1 MKIKMSKP
9 LIFDQS
15 IEKLGVLFRFSGMN
29 IKNKI
34 VTPLD
39 TIKYRWLYTLNF
51 LVVFS
56 AIIGSVYYVILGIKQ
71 GKNFIE
77 VTSVAPCLTFSI
89 LSMIKSLYHLMY
101 EEHIQELIDLLTEHE
116 IRENNREKCI
126 EKEEIIANETGFL
139 NKVINVLYVLNC
151 SMIVVFDM
159 TPIVMIA
166 VKYYKTNE
174 FEMLLPYLDV
184 FSFIPYELKY
194 WPFAYIHQIWSEC
207 VVLLDMAAADYLF
220 FTCCTY
226 IRVQFKLLQYDFERM
241 IPDRSISKGLFF
253 EENELRN
260 KFTELLKWH
269 QDIIYSSTI
278 LEIIYS
284 KSTLFNF
291 LSSSLVICLTGFNV
305 TIVDD
310 IVIIITFLTFLS
322 MALMQVFFLCFFADL
337 MMTASLEITNSV
349 YNCKWYSANIKV
361 GKQILFVQTRAQEPC
376 KLTAAGF
383 ADVNL
388 NAFMRV
394 LSSAWSYF
402 ALLRTVYGAK

>member
-1 MKIKMSKP
+1 MSKP
-9 LIFDQS
+9 LFFDQS
-15 IEKLGVLFRFSGMN
+15 LQKLDVLFRYSGMN
-29 IKNKI
+29 LQKNIASVKDIIKH
-34 VTPLD
+34 
-39 TIKYRWLYTLNF
+39 RWLFSLNF
-51 LVVFS
+51 MCVFS
-56 AIIGSVYYVILGIKQ
+56 AIIASVYYIIFGIIS
-71 GKNFIE
+71 GKSFIE

-89 LSMIKSLYHLMY
+89 LSMIKSFYHLAY
-101 EEHIQELIDLLTEHE
+101 EKNIKELIDLLRDLE
-116 IRENNREKCI
+116 IKENNREKCI
-126 EKEEIIANETGFL
+126 DKEEIINEETGFL

-159 TPIVMIA
+159 TPMVLIA
-166 VKYYKTNE
+166 VKYYKTKE

-226 IRVQFKLLQYDFERM
+226 IRIQFRLLHYDFERI
-241 IPDRSISKGLFF
+241 IPDKSFSKGERFKEDEF
-253 EENELRN
+253 HDKFAELV
-260 KFTELLKWH
+260 KWH
-269 QDIIYSSTI
+269 HDLIYSSNI

-310 IVIIITFLTFLS
+310 IVIIVTFLTFLS

-337 MMTASLEITNSV
+337 MMSSSLEISNAV
-349 YNCKWYSANIKV
+349 YNCKWYSADSKI
-361 GKQILFVQTRAQEPC
+361 GKQLLLVQTRAQEPC

-402 ALLRTVYGAK
+402 ALLQTVYSE